1 MRRRHITLLVLIIG
15 VISVTIGC
23 SRIEPYVFKADEFN
37 RDSSTFAKEPTDI
50 ETVTICYN
58 KYGTTP
64 GDLLEMAQSRC
75 GDFSK
80 TARFN
85 HQDRLTCPLL
95 TPVGAH
101 FDCVKP

>member
-1 MRRRHITLLVLIIG
+1 MHRRKIALLVLVIG

-37 RDSSTFAKEPTDI
+37 RDSSTFAKEPTDVDTI
-50 ETVTICYN
+50 TICYN
-58 KYGTTP
+58 KYGATP
-64 GDLLEMAQSRC
+64 RKLLEMAQRKC

-80 TARFN
+80 VARFN
-85 HQDRLTCPLL
+85 HQDRLNCPLL